1 LTIKYLLFRSIYE
14 EAREVKSDRISILG
28 VLFGIP
34 LAMLGSALMLSILGF
49 PIGVVLFAAGISMM
63 TTPSAAG

>member
-1 LTIKYLLFRSIYE
+1 M
-14 EAREVKSDRISILG
+14 KSDEDRISILG

-49 PIGVVLFAAGISMM
+49 PIGVVLFATGISMM
-63 TTPSAAG
+63 TTPRATG

>member
-1 LTIKYLLFRSIYE
+1 
-14 EAREVKSDRISILG
+14 VKSDADRISILG

-34 LAMLGSALMLSILGF
+34 VAMLGSALMLSILGF

-63 TTPSAAG
+63 TAPRPAR